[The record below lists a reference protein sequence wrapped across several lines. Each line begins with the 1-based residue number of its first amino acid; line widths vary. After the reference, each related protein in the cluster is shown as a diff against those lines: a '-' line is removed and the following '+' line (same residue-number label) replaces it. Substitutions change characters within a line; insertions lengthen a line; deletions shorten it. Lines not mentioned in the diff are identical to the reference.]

1 MNQQMSVFFS
11 SVQLGSQQRSIM
23 TRAALN
29 ISIAFILL
37 LSRCCDANRK
47 LLVFLIDG
55 FRYDYMDDL
64 QNLAGFREIVENG
77 VKVDY
82 LTPDFP
88 SLSYPNYYSLM
99 TGRYCEVHQMTGN
112 YMWDKDTLK
121 EFLIGTN
128 PDSRLPLWWD
138 GSEPL
143 WVTMQKLG
151 KRVYMYYWPGCEVT
165 IRGVRPTFCEEY
177 VYNPS
182 EKNLTDAMESALNM
196 LKSNKADM
204 AGIYY
209 EKIDVEGHHFGPH
222 SPEIQHAIRSLD
234 QALQILNQKIKEKNM
249 RDDINVVL
257 FSDHGMTELKWME
270 KVIELDHYIDM
281 THIIKMMDR
290 GPVVSLWPKQDRFE
304 EIYQNLS
311 TADNMNVYK
320 KQEIPDRYHYK
331 NGRFVSTLTLVAE
344 PGWFI
349 TENKGKLPFWKN
361 GTEEAEGWQ
370 HGWHGYDNEFVD
382 MRGFFLAQG
391 PDFKTNFRAGPIRTV
406 DVYNVLCKTLGI
418 EALPNNG
425 SWSRV
430 ECLMRS
436 SAAAVR
442 AALTSGLLLPLL
454 LLLTHSVTC

>member
-1 MNQQMSVFFS
+1 
-11 SVQLGSQQRSIM
+11 M
-23 TRAALN
+23 TRVALN
-29 ISIAFILL
+29 ISVAFLLL

-99 TGRYCEVHQMTGN
+99 TGRHCEVHQMTGN
-112 YMWDKDTLK
+112 YMWDKDTMK

-165 IRGVRPTFCEEY
+165 ILGVRPTFCEEY

-182 EKNLTDAMESALNM
+182 EKNLTDSMENALNM

-209 EKIDVEGHHFGPH
+209 EKIDVEGHHFGPR
-222 SPEIQHAIRSLD
+222 SPEIQRAVRSLD
-234 QALQILNQKIKEKNM
+234 QAFQTLNQKIKEKKM
-249 RDDINVVL
+249 RDEINVVL
-257 FSDHGMTELKWME
+257 FSDHGMTELQWME
-270 KVIELDHYIDM
+270 KVIELDNFIDM
-281 THIIKMMDR
+281 SHVIKMMDR
-290 GPVVSLWPKQDRFE
+290 GPVVNLWPKQDKFE

-311 TADNMNVYK
+311 AVNNMNVYK
-320 KQEIPDRYHYK
+320 KQEIPERFHYR

-349 TENKGKLPFWKN
+349 TENKAKLPFWKN
-361 GTEEAEGWQ
+361 GTREAEGWQ

-418 EALPNNG
+418 EAQPNNG

-430 ECLMRS
+430 ECMMKS
-436 SAAAVR
+436 SASAVR
-442 AALTSGLLLPLL
+442 AASTSVCLMMMMMMY
-454 LLLTHSVTC
+454 

>member
-1 MNQQMSVFFS
+1 MSVFCS
-11 SVQLGSQQRSIM
+11 SVQFGSQQRSIM

-165 IRGVRPTFCEEY
+165 IHGVRPTFCEEY

-222 SPEIQHAIRSLD
+222 SPEIQRAIRSLD
-234 QALQILNQKIKEKNM
+234 QAFQILNQKIKEKNM

-270 KVIELDHYIDM
+270 KVIELDNYIDM
-281 THIIKMMDR
+281 SHIIKMMDR
-290 GPVVSLWPKQDRFE
+290 GPVVSLWPKQDKFE

-311 TADNMNVYK
+311 TSDNMNVYK

-349 TENKGKLPFWKN
+349 TENKAKLPFWKN

-442 AALTSGLLLPLL
+442 AALTSSFLLPLPL
-454 LLLTHSVTC
+454 LLLTHSITC

>member
-1 MNQQMSVFFS
+1 
-11 SVQLGSQQRSIM
+11 M
-23 TRAALN
+23 TRVALN
-29 ISIAFILL
+29 ILLAVFILL

-99 TGRYCEVHQMTGN
+99 TGRHCEVHQMTGN
-112 YMWDKDTLK
+112 YMWDKDSMK

-128 PDSRLPLWWD
+128 ADSRLPMWWD

-143 WVTMQKLG
+143 WVTMQKRG

-165 IRGVRPTFCEEY
+165 ILGVRPTFCEEY

-182 EKNLTDAMESALNM
+182 EKNLTDSMENALNM

-209 EKIDVEGHHFGPH
+209 EKIDVEGHHFGPR
-222 SPEIQHAIRSLD
+222 SPEIQRAIRSLD
-234 QALQILNQKIKEKNM
+234 QAFQMLNQKIKEKNM

-270 KVIELDHYIDM
+270 KVIELEKYIDKSQ
-281 THIIKMMDR
+281 IIKMMDR
-290 GPVVSLWPKQDRFE
+290 GPVVSLWPKQDTFE
-304 EIYQNLS
+304 EVSSTRPCFLS
-311 TADNMNVYK
+311 
-320 KQEIPDRYHYK
+320 I
-331 NGRFVSTLTLVAE
+331 STC
-344 PGWFI
+344 F
-349 TENKGKLPFWKN
+349 
-361 GTEEAEGWQ
+361 
-370 HGWHGYDNEFVD
+370 
-382 MRGFFLAQG
+382 
-391 PDFKTNFRAGPIRTV
+391 
-406 DVYNVLCKTLGI
+406 
-418 EALPNNG
+418 
-425 SWSRV
+425 S
-430 ECLMRS
+430 
-436 SAAAVR
+436 
-442 AALTSGLLLPLL
+442 
-454 LLLTHSVTC
+454 